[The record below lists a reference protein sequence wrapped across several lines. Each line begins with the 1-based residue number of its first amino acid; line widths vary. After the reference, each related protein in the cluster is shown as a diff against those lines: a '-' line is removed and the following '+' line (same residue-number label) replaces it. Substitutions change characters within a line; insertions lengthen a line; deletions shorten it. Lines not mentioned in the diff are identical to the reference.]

1 MNTEQTSKNIFMYCH
16 YFFMIKK
23 QNPRKKNEIKI
34 SNLVK
39 QKLQHMDVYDAATAE
54 QQIEPL
60 TKT

>member
-1 MNTEQTSKNIFMYCH
+1 M
-16 YFFMIKK
+16 
-23 QNPRKKNEIKI
+23 KNEIKI

-39 QKLQHMDVYDAATAE
+39 QKLQHMDAYDAATAE